1 MKANRYVAKTIYV
14 LDQLD
19 QKTHNAPPV
28 LLLSSAGTGK
38 TSTVRKYCEYM
49 DYNLITLIP
58 SQCSGDDVLGL
69 QIVDHETNRMKR
81 LTPSWFNRMKDIMK
95 NGKRTVLFI
104 DEISTCDA
112 YIQGPLLDLI
122 FSHNLGEEALPE
134 NVFIVAAGNYSS
146 DLNNE
151 FRMSAP
157 LVNRFLLLN
166 LEKSDYSINEIINN
180 VFEDMDS
187 KEDIGKFLGIEKK
200 KNFKPL
206 NSFDKFTSW
215 IKTSKEIIFGKTNV
229 EEDPDI
235 GLLGFTSVRSLTY
248 CLKFAKEYFNTFDD
262 NEWIRVV
269 GDTLGSSNKRD
280 TKSGDGIPM
289 RSILD
294 TYKDE
299 FLSDD
304 EETTNESIIDICKR
318 MKRMGISDID
328 LEKLSTI
335 LDMMDPSDLTEEDI
349 NEFKTLNNVTT
360 AEDWSNDKLIKVI
373 SKFTE
378 ITKAS
383 KSSRNKK

>member
-14 LDQLD
+14 LDKLD

-95 NGKRTVLFI
+95 NGKRTILFI

-122 FSHNLGEEALPE
+122 FSHNLGEETLLE

-187 KEDIGKFLGIEKK
+187 KEDVGKFLGIEKK

-206 NSFDKFTSW
+206 NNFDKFTSW

-318 MKRMGISDID
+318 MKKMGISDID

-335 LDMMDPSDLTEEDI
+335 LDMMDPTDLTEEDI

>member
-14 LDQLD
+14 LDKLD
-19 QKTHNAPPV
+19 QKTHNAPPC

-58 SQCSGDDVLGL
+58 SQCDSSDVLGL

-81 LTPSWFNRMKDIMK
+81 LTPSWFNRMKDIMQ

-122 FSHNLGEEALPE
+122 FSHNLGEETLPE

-180 VFEDMDS
+180 VFEDMES

-206 NSFDKFTSW
+206 NNFDKFTSW

-248 CLKFAKEYFNTFDD
+248 CLKFAKEYFDTFDD

-318 MKRMGISDID
+318 MKKMGISDID

>member
-14 LDQLD
+14 LDKLD

-95 NGKRTVLFI
+95 NGKRTILFI

-122 FSHNLGEEALPE
+122 FSHNLGEETLLE

-187 KEDIGKFLGIEKK
+187 KEDVGKFLGIEKK
-200 KNFKPL
+200 KNFNFKDWNIYHRLYRKEKVNYYIL
-206 NSFDKFTSW
+206 NF
-215 IKTSKEIIFGKTNV
+215 IIMNMPFIGKY
-229 EEDPDI
+229 
-235 GLLGFTSVRSLTY
+235 LF
-248 CLKFAKEYFNTFDD
+248 K
-262 NEWIRVV
+262 IR
-269 GDTLGSSNKRD
+269 LF
-280 TKSGDGIPM
+280 
-289 RSILD
+289 IL
-294 TYKDE
+294 
-299 FLSDD
+299 
-304 EETTNESIIDICKR
+304 
-318 MKRMGISDID
+318 
-328 LEKLSTI
+328 
-335 LDMMDPSDLTEEDI
+335 
-349 NEFKTLNNVTT
+349 
-360 AEDWSNDKLIKVI
+360 KLIK
-373 SKFTE
+373 K
-378 ITKAS
+378 
-383 KSSRNKK
+383 R